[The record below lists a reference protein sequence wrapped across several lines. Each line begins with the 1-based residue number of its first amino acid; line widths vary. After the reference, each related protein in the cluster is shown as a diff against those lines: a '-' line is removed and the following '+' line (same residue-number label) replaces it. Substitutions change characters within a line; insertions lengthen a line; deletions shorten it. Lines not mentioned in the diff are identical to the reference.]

1 MAKRFS
7 IRFIQKTLLLPLFL
21 LGLAGL
27 TTLTTFLGQNPKAQT
42 EALVENSIYNH
53 GPSGYKAWFLTA
65 QKIGLPLRVWESS
78 FNELNTLPTP
88 ATMLIVKPFTV
99 SGSSVVFGKKEAAL
113 LMQWVAKGNTLILLD
128 DFNRFGSNALAQ
140 QLQLTVH
147 QSALLKEKTRAGK
160 HNVSQNISP
169 NISLLTRLNIVDT
182 DKHLRTYVKAPIIS
196 QTHISLLSSPA
207 SQNVVEPILTDT
219 QGNTRLARIP
229 YQGGRLIL
237 GTMADL
243 AENQYLNQPANDNYQ
258 LLANLLKRQNSA
270 IYVNEFVHGYLANDD
285 LMSYFQKKTPLG
297 SIFAQLVLFF
307 CLLLWISFVR
317 WAPKPQEP
325 EKQTQNLDTGG
336 QNAYIQ
342 SLAGLYLKSK
352 SPSLALG
359 PQLKQLE
366 TTLRQRYRLEM
377 EEEARLQD
385 LLTTLFAD
393 YSSIE
398 EYPAQL
404 LDAFKRAKLAIL
416 EEQTPIS
423 QQDLLKLS
431 RQLTLIEERLRHGNR
446 TFCDKR

>member
-7 IRFIQKTLLLPLFL
+7 IRSLRKTLIVPFFL

-27 TTLTTFLGQNPKAQT
+27 TTLTTFLDLHPKAQT
-42 EALVENSIYNH
+42 EALPENSIYNN
-53 GPSGYKAWFLTA
+53 GPSGYKAWFLTV
-65 QKIGLPLRVWESS
+65 QKIGLPIRVWENS

-99 SGSSVVFGKKEAAL
+99 SGASVVFGKKEAAM
-113 LMQWVAKGNTLILLD
+113 LMQWVGKGNTLILLD
-128 DFNRFGSNALAQ
+128 DFNRFGSSALAR
-140 QLQLTVH
+140 QLQLRVH
-147 QSALLKEKTRAGK
+147 QSTPPKEKKRAGK
-160 HNVSQNISP
+160 QNVA
-169 NISLLTRLNIVDT
+169 SLNLVDS
-182 DKHLRTYVKAPIIS
+182 DKHLGTYIKAPIIS
-196 QTHISLLSSPA
+196 QTHISLLNSPT
-207 SQNVVEPILTDT
+207 SQGNVEPILTDT
-219 QGNTRLARIP
+219 NGNTRLARIP

-237 GTMADL
+237 GTMTDL

-325 EKQTQNLDTGG
+325 EKQTQNPDTGG

-366 TTLRQRYRLEM
+366 ATLRQRFRLEM
-377 EEEARLQD
+377 QEEARLQD
-385 LLTTLFAD
+385 LLTILFAD
-393 YSSIE
+393 YSNIE

-404 LDAFKRAKLAIL
+404 LDAFKRAKLAVL
-416 EEQTPIS
+416 QEQTPIS